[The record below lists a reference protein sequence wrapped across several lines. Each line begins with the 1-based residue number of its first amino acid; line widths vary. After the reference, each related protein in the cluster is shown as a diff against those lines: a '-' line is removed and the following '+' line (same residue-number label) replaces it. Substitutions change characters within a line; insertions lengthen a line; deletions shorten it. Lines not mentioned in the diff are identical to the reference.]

1 MPLISR
7 DEQELLRQANRRLTL
22 MSKRQESD
30 ANVSRAMEFA
40 KEDIRIHSSGQA
52 NRFAVTEN
60 MTDRQARA
68 MVRAAEQL
76 IASPY
81 SNKKETE
88 KLYNRQVSQFAQ
100 NYSLTKKQAK
110 ELINLFDK
118 KKNPEVADAWEKIR
132 DTTTYQ
138 AAVPFLKDENKMAD
152 LVQNIGPKK
161 FGLMLRLYKESGL
174 IGEQN
179 LAQFLS
185 DKEYTSFFAN
195 NSTETLEK
203 FVNEK
208 MWE

>member
-1 MPLISR
+1 MALISR
-7 DEQELLRQANRRLTL
+7 DEQELLRQANRRITL
-22 MSKRQESD
+22 MSKRSTD
-30 ANVSRAMEFA
+30 ANVSRAMQFA
-40 KEDIRIHSSGQA
+40 TEDIRIHSSGQSTK
-52 NRFAVTEN
+52 FAVTDN

-76 IASPY
+76 ISSPY

-88 KLYNRQVSQFAQ
+88 KLYRTQVAHFAE
-100 NYSLTKKQAK
+100 NYGLTKKQAK

-132 DTTTYQ
+132 DTTMYQ

-195 NSTETLEK
+195 NSLETLES
-203 FVNEK
+203 FVDNK